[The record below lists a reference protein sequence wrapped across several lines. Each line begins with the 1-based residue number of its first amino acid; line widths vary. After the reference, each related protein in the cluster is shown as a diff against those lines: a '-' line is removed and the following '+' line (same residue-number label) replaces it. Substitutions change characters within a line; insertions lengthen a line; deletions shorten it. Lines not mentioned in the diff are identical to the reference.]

1 MAFKIQDLMADVLP
15 ETIRWATCP
24 GTSCGGY
31 GFAASNTGKGGE
43 NPQCHPGSA
52 APKPPKPPKPRP
64 QQDYT
69 DFALLQRQL
78 QGALDGATS
87 PQPLS

>member
-1 MAFKIQDLMADVLP
+1 MAFKIQDLMTDVLP

-31 GFAASNTGKGGE
+31 AFAASNTGKGGG
-43 NPQCHPGSA
+43 NPRCQAASRTGG
-52 APKPPKPPKPRP
+52 APKPPKPGP

-69 DFALLQRQL
+69 DLALLQRQL
-78 QGALDGATS
+78 ERARA
-87 PQPLS
+87 